1 MGRSEMSDLEWD
13 FIRSVLPKKSRGV
26 KQVDD
31 RRVIAGIFH
40 VLRTGIPRAGLP
52 AQYRLPA

>member
-1 MGRSEMSDLEWD
+1 MSDLEWD

-31 RRVIAGIFH
+31 RRVITGIFH

-52 AQYRLPA
+52 AQYGLPA